1 MDPRVSFSVHAAA
14 PAEAPVVSAILQ
26 EAAAWCE
33 ARGMPLW
40 KANELDPDR
49 LKEEV
54 EQGLFYRVQEGSETL
69 AVFKF
74 QGSDPLFWPDVPAD
88 EAAYVHRIAVKRQHA
103 GRGLPAFLLDWCAEQ
118 ARARGCAFLRL
129 DTEASRPKLRAI
141 YEGLGFRLHS
151 ERNVGP
157 YRVARYER
165 PL

>member
-1 MDPRVSFSVHAAA
+1 MSFSVHVATSVAA
-14 PAEAPVVSAILQ
+14 PTVVAILQ

-40 KANELDPDR
+40 KANELDPER
-49 LKEEV
+49 LRAEV
-54 EQGLFYRVQEGSETL
+54 EQGLFYLVHEGTETL
-69 AVFKF
+69 AVFKL
-74 QGSDPLFWPDVPAD
+74 QDSDVLFWPDVPPE
-88 EAAYVHRIAVKRQHA
+88 EALYVHRIAVKRRHA
-103 GRGLPAFLLDWCAEQ
+103 GRGLPAFLLDWCGER

-151 ERNVGP
+151 EREVGP